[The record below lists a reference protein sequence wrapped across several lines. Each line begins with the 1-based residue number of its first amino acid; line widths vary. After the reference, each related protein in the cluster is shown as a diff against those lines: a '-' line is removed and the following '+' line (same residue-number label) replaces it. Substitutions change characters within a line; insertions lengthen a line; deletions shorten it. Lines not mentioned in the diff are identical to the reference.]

1 VYFVQLSLFSVAD
14 FGSAEC
20 AVSFDARGHDRTLIV
35 GPSNSHRCGGET
47 SPWTLSVDN
56 GQRVNVTLVQFG
68 ADDDRGVDGDST
80 VESAAHDEQHR
91 YHAGADDH
99 TALQPVT
106 AVPGRGSGIL
116 QGRVSNPSERGTAA
130 PPPIILTHVTG
141 TKQFF
146 GHRRNSWRQAV
157 VRHLELCQIPY

>member
-1 VYFVQLSLFSVAD
+1 MYTALSLFSVAD
-14 FGSAEC
+14 YGSAEC

-35 GPSNSHRCGGET
+35 GPSNSHGCGGET

-91 YHAGADDH
+91 YHVGADDH

-106 AVPGRGSGIL
+106 AVPRRADLGFYKGGSPIHLKGA
-116 QGRVSNPSERGTAA
+116 PPP

-146 GHRRNSWRQAV
+146 GHGRNSWRQAV